1 MEHVLRPEVQGFD
14 YPTVAEHFSTVK
26 QKQYTILDR
35 SVMQD
40 HVRGLKNRDE
50 ITRSLRRYEINH
62 QDSFKEAIER
72 SMIVGGKM
80 REYLDARSYRESLN
94 RDKGGKALVVDE
106 VTIDRKGKKKL
117 VPIHLAKYL
126 QRKQELKD
134 MEVKVKKSKEM
145 TP

>member
-1 MEHVLRPEVQGFD
+1 
-14 YPTVAEHFSTVK
+14 
-26 QKQYTILDR
+26 
-35 SVMQD
+35 
-40 HVRGLKNRDE
+40 
-50 ITRSLRRYEINH
+50 
-62 QDSFKEAIER
+62 
-72 SMIVGGKM
+72 MIVGGKM